1 MNALNDTPGKQA
13 KIGQVFSLQIRVFY
27 EDTDFGGIVYY
38 ANYLKFMERARTE
51 MLRSFGVNQSKLL
64 TQDRRM
70 FVVKSAD
77 IEFISPARF
86 DDLLCVT
93 AEVKKVRRASM
104 HFNQQCKIVE
114 SASAQTASAQ
124 TASAK
129 SNERAD
135 SVAGGDLVAT
145 ANVVIACLDADSFKP
160 SAMPGHLNTVLN
172 H

>member
-1 MNALNDTPGKQA
+1 
-13 KIGQVFSLQIRVFY
+13 
-27 EDTDFGGIVYY
+27 
-38 ANYLKFMERARTE
+38 
-51 MLRSFGVNQSKLL
+51 
-64 TQDRRM
+64 M

-114 SASAQTASAQ
+114 SASGQTASAQTASAQ

>member
-1 MNALNDTPGKQA
+1 
-13 KIGQVFSLQIRVFY
+13 
-27 EDTDFGGIVYY
+27 
-38 ANYLKFMERARTE
+38 
-51 MLRSFGVNQSKLL
+51 
-64 TQDRRM
+64 M

-114 SASAQTASAQ
+114 SASAQTASA
-124 TASAK
+124 K

>member
-1 MNALNDTPGKQA
+1 M
-13 KIGQVFSLQIRVFY
+13 QIRVFY
-27 EDTDFGGIVYY
+27 EDTDLGGIVYY

-114 SASAQTASAQ
+114 SASAQTASA
-124 TASAK
+124 K